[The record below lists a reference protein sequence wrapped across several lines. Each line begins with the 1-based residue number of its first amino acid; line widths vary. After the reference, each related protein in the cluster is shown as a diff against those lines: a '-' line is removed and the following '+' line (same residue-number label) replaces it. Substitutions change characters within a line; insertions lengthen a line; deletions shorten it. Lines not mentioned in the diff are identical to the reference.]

1 MISLKAYIATQKQ
14 QTRKE
19 KREKQRTY
27 GLERAKNRPAR
38 DRQGTEYPNVA
49 AMEMK
54 ELQKTDET
62 LAAVAEGNGVFR
74 RGRGTIP
81 MLGTRGQPEECE
93 VDQLI
98 LPMKLRRVVLQTVHS
113 ISLEGHLGRR
123 KMAAR
128 IIQRFYWPT
137 LFRDIA
143 DFCRS
148 CDRCQKVGHTRT
160 LRAPM
165 IPLPIIEE
173 PFQRIAMD
181 IVGPLPR
188 SRAGHRY
195 VLIVCDYAT
204 RYPEAISMKT
214 TDGESVADELVKMF
228 ARVRIPQE
236 ILTDQGTNFTSQ
248 LLAKIY

>member
-19 KREKQRTY
+19 KRKKQRTY

-113 ISLEGHLGRR
+113 IHS
-123 KMAAR
+123 
-128 IIQRFYWPT
+128 
-137 LFRDIA
+137 RDTSGDERWQQGSFK
-143 DFCRS
+143 DFTGPPS
-148 CDRCQKVGHTRT
+148 FGT
-160 LRAPM
+160 LR
-165 IPLPIIEE
+165 
-173 PFQRIAMD
+173 
-181 IVGPLPR
+181 
-188 SRAGHRY
+188 
-195 VLIVCDYAT
+195 
-204 RYPEAISMKT
+204 ISVDHVT
-214 TDGESVADELVKMF
+214 G
-228 ARVRIPQE
+228 ARR
-236 ILTDQGTNFTSQ
+236 
-248 LLAKIY
+248 